1 MPAPS
6 SMSRRSFL
14 QGMALAGAMGAMTF
28 RPLRAAATG
37 TTAGRA
43 QRAQL
48 FPKAPLAP
56 QPFALLPTGS
66 IKATGWLLRQ
76 LQIQADGLGGHLDEF
91 WPIVG
96 PDSGWSGG
104 KGESWEDGPY
114 FLDGL
119 VPLAWSRDGDHLLA
133 RLG

>member
-1 MPAPS
+1 MPALS

-14 QGMALAGAMGAMTF
+14 QGVILAGAMSAMTF
-28 RPLRAAATG
+28 RPLRAA
-37 TTAGRA
+37 TTEAVAGRA
-43 QRAQL
+43 QQAPP
-48 FPKAPLAP
+48 FPRAPLAQ

-104 KGESWEDGPY
+104 TGESWEDGPY

-119 VPLAWSRDGDHLLA
+119 VPLADRKSVV
-133 RLG
+133 